1 MPGYLTN
8 PGTSATSVGIQAISG
23 ITSTTVQGALQEL
36 LNKNTSVELKAV
48 NVYANAAA
56 RSTAL
61 PSPTTGQVTYLTST
75 KVLEAY
81 DGAAWVGVSLPDEY
95 GLIVSQRMF
104 TE

>member
-36 LNKNTSVELKAV
+36 LNKNTSVELKTV
-48 NVYANAAA
+48 NVYADESA

-61 PSPTTGQVTYLTST
+61 PSPTAGQTTYLTST
-75 KVLEAY
+75 QQMQVWNGTIWTEISGGGGNPLFL
-81 DGAAWVGVSLPDEY
+81 VG
-95 GLIVSQRMF
+95 
-104 TE
+104 T